1 MTRSTPLLAT
11 LTLLAS
17 ALSAQPN
24 ILFILADDMG
34 YGDVGALNPN
44 SSIPTVHL
52 DRLAR
57 EGMTFSD
64 AHSPSAVCT
73 PTRYGI
79 VTGRYCW
86 RSRLKRGVLNGY
98 GTPLIEADRL
108 TVASFL
114 RDQGYRTGIVGKWHL
129 GLGFAKEGKK
139 FDFSKPVSNGPHTHG
154 FDFSHVIPASL
165 DFPPYLYV
173 RNGTITEFPTIEQS
187 AKKFPGFLRK
197 GERAPDLTIENC
209 LDDLAREA
217 AAFIDRES
225 RTEQP
230 FFLYLPL
237 TAPHKPVSPHRR
249 FVGKTKLGPYGD
261 FVVQV
266 DATVGKVLAAL
277 DKADLADKTL
287 VIYTSDNG
295 SFMYRQEGGDDHVT
309 DNTIQAYSPGNH
321 TANGELRGTKADIWE
336 AGHRVPF
343 FARWPTKIQ
352 AGTVTDT
359 TICLTDFFATAA
371 ELIGADIPE
380 GAAPDSYSF
389 SHLMLGQEMHRI
401 RPPVINHS
409 IAGMFA
415 IRRGAWKLVLG
426 NGSGGRQPPRGKAFA
441 KPYQL
446 FDLSQDLAEQN
457 NLIESQAE
465 IAAELEA
472 AFEKIR

>member
-1 MTRSTPLLAT
+1 
-11 LTLLAS
+11 
-17 ALSAQPN
+17 
-24 ILFILADDMG
+24 
-34 YGDVGALNPN
+34 
-44 SSIPTVHL
+44 
-52 DRLAR
+52 
-57 EGMTFSD
+57 
-64 AHSPSAVCT
+64 
-73 PTRYGI
+73 
-79 VTGRYCW
+79 
-86 RSRLKRGVLNGY
+86 
-98 GTPLIEADRL
+98 
-108 TVASFL
+108 
-114 RDQGYRTGIVGKWHL
+114 
-129 GLGFAKEGKK
+129 
-139 FDFSKPVSNGPHTHG
+139 
-154 FDFSHVIPASL
+154 
-165 DFPPYLYV
+165 
-173 RNGTITEFPTIEQS
+173 
-187 AKKFPGFLRK
+187 
-197 GERAPDLTIENC
+197 
-209 LDDLAREA
+209 
-217 AAFIDRES
+217 
-225 RTEQP
+225 
-230 FFLYLPL
+230 
-237 TAPHKPVSPHRR
+237 
-249 FVGKTKLGPYGD
+249 
-261 FVVQV
+261 

-295 SFMYRQEGGDDHVT
+295 SFMYRQESGDDHVT

-389 SHLMLGQEMHRI
+389 SHLMLGQEMHRF
-401 RPPVINHS
+401 RPPVIHHS
-409 IAGMFA
+409 VAGMFA

-426 NGSGGRQPPRGKAFA
+426 NGSGGRQLPRGKAFA